1 MRPIALLVLGCIA
14 PVLTHAQEHHVDV
27 GYRYLYAPR
36 WDRMVQTYN
45 VSRPFLDE
53 LQPLLQHG
61 IGMGYAYFFPDERRL
76 RSGLSIG
83 YDRFI
88 SHADASGLESR
99 IRLHQLRVGYTARI
113 LPQDRESPWQVE
125 AGASV
130 LGNHLSRLVND
141 ASIEDE
147 ELRPR
152 SLGLGA
158 EVNVLVGRRFPLGA
172 HRRLMPYIRVGI
184 APYVHQPSAEP
195 VLNQT
200 RGLVAGD
207 GTFMLTVGAG
217 VQVIL
222 HHTRAFPPAPPAP
235 NAE

>member
-1 MRPIALLVLGCIA
+1 MRPIALLLLGCIVPLLA
-14 PVLTHAQEHHVDV
+14 NAQEHHVDV

-61 IGMGYAYFFPDERRL
+61 VGMGYAYFFPGERRL

-113 LPQDRESPWQVE
+113 LPKDKESPWQVE
-125 AGASV
+125 AGVV
-130 LGNHLSRLVND
+130 LFGNHLSRLVNN
-141 ASIEDE
+141 APIEDE

-152 SLGLGA
+152 SLGFGA
-158 EVNVLVGRRFPLGA
+158 DVNVLVGRRVAIGE
-172 HRRLMPYIRVGI
+172 HRWLMPYIRIGV
-184 APYVHQPSAEP
+184 APYVYQPSAEP

-200 RGLVAGD
+200 HGLVAGD
-207 GTFMLTVGAG
+207 GTFMLTAGAG

-222 HHTRAFPPAPPAP
+222 KRKRDQPLPAAS
-235 NAE
+235 

>member
-1 MRPIALLVLGCIA
+1 MRPIALLVLGCIT
-14 PVLTHAQEHHVDV
+14 PLLTHAQEHQVDV

-36 WDRMVQTYN
+36 WDRIVQTYN

-61 IGMGYAYFFPDERRL
+61 IGMGYAYFFPGERRL

-125 AGASV
+125 VGVSV

-141 ASIEDE
+141 ATIEDD

-152 SLGLGA
+152 SLGIGA
-158 EVNVLVGRRFPLGA
+158 HLNVLLGRRFAWGETRWIL
-172 HRRLMPYIRVGI
+172 PYVSANV
-184 APYVHQPSAEP
+184 APYVYHPTAEV

-200 RGLVAGD
+200 QGLVAGD
-207 GTFMLTVGAG
+207 GAFMLMVGAG
-217 VQVIL
+217 VKMVWG
-222 HHTRAFPPAPPAP
+222 
-235 NAE
+235 AEPR

>member
-1 MRPIALLVLGCIA
+1 MRPIALLALGCIA
-14 PVLTHAQEHHVDV
+14 PLLTLAQEHHVDV
-27 GYRYLYAPR
+27 GYRYLFAPR

-61 IGMGYAYFFPDERRL
+61 IGMGYACFFPGERRF

-88 SHADASGLESR
+88 SHADASGLKSR

-125 AGASV
+125 VGASV
-130 LGNHLSRLVND
+130 LGNHLSRQVND
-141 ASIEDE
+141 APIEDD
-147 ELRPR
+147 ELRQR
-152 SLGLGA
+152 SLGIGA
-158 EVNVLVGRRFPLGA
+158 DLNAQLGRRFPWGGT
-172 HRRLMPYIRVGI
+172 RLIMPYVAAHI
-184 APYVHQPSAEP
+184 APYVYQPTAEV

-207 GTFMLTVGAG
+207 GTFMLMIGAG
-217 VQVIL
+217 VKVVWGAGP
-222 HHTRAFPPAPPAP
+222 R
-235 NAE
+235 

>member
-1 MRPIALLVLGCIA
+1 MRPVALLVLGCIA
-14 PVLTHAQEHHVDV
+14 PLLTHAQEHHVDV

-61 IGMGYAYFFPDERRL
+61 IGMGYAYFFSGERRL

-99 IRLHQLRVGYTARI
+99 IRLHQLRIGYTARI
-113 LPQDRESPWQVE
+113 LPQERERPWQVE
-125 AGASV
+125 VGASV

-158 EVNVLVGRRFPLGA
+158 EVNVLVGRRMAIGD
-172 HRRLMPYIRVGI
+172 HRWLMPYIRVGI

-222 HHTRAFPPAPPAP
+222 HHTRALPPVPPAP